1 MQTRERSGI
10 NRDRLA
16 WTAISIALVLP
27 TVVTWLYFVALAEQ
41 QSAWQQ
47 LAAVLGKSVQ
57 FLIPLLWA
65 CGVERQKLYFTPKAS
80 MGLIPGA
87 VFGVTVVLAML
98 IVYHG
103 LLKPAGAFD
112 VAGDEI
118 RRKVAS
124 LGIQSGWSYLGLGVF
139 YALVHSGLEEYY
151 WRWFVFAQLNS
162 RVSLGWAI
170 ILSSL
175 GFMAHHVILLTTFFG
190 MAAPLAYLG
199 SLSVAIGGAFWA
211 WLYHTKGSVY
221 GCWFSHMLVDAGIFI
236 IGYDLVKD
244 TFS

>member
-1 MQTRERSGI
+1 MPVYREASVLALGFAWIFPTLVTFAYFVWMHGWPAKFQLATYSVGKVLQFVFPALYVLIILQQGITLSKSTASGI
-10 NRDRLA
+10 WLGLGFGV
-16 WTAISIALVLP
+16 LV
-27 TVVTWLYFVALAEQ
+27 
-41 QSAWQQ
+41 
-47 LAAVLGKSVQ
+47 
-57 FLIPLLWA
+57 
-65 CGVERQKLYFTPKAS
+65 
-80 MGLIPGA
+80 MGL
-87 VFGVTVVLAML
+87 ML
-98 IVYHG
+98 G
-103 LLKPAGAFD
+103 LFYWWLKPAGFFEQPTEKIYD
-112 VAGDEI
+112 KVAGW
-118 RRKVAS
+118 
-124 LGIQSGWSYLGLGVF
+124 GISAAWQFFLLGLF
-139 YALVHSGLEEYY
+139 YALAHSFLEEYY

-190 MAAPLAYLG
+190 MASPLAYLG